1 MQTLLNYE
9 VKDISLAEQGKK
21 NIEWAQKDMPVLNS
35 IKERF
40 KKEKPFEGLRLT
52 ASVHV
57 TKETAALCIALKEGG
72 ADTVLAAS
80 NPLSTQDD
88 VAAALVKYY
97 GIPVFA
103 IAGEDSETYHRHI
116 KMALDHKPNLII
128 DDGCD
133 LVATIHSQ
141 RRELL
146 NNIIGSCE
154 ETTTGIIRLQAMEKE
169 GKLEFPALGVN
180 NSLTKHLFDNR
191 YGTGQSALDGIIRAT
206 NILLAGKTF
215 VVCGYGWCSRGAAT
229 KARGMGA
236 NVIVTEV
243 DPLKALEAV
252 MDGFRVMPIA
262 EASLIGDIFLS
273 ITGDI
278 NVISTENMLTMKS
291 GAFVAN
297 AGHFDVEID
306 NSAPTSYKDIIYNQN
321 ELNYIQSEVK
331 ALEKIYNSE
340 VEKLTISSLDAYLS
354 RVKEINGKKLL
365 YLELDNIEMFLVKTM
380 ADNLCNKFDEVVVFL
395 ANIKEDSSV
404 NFICRSS
411 IPSVN
416 AGYVVK
422 NITTTFD
429 GNGGGSNTFAQGG
442 IKDKSHLKDIKQAL
456 EDLINE

>member
-1 MQTLLNYE
+1 MQMTMTYE
-9 VKDISLAEQGKK
+9 VKDMELAPQGKK

-35 IKERF
+35 IRKRFAIER
-40 KKEKPFEGLRLT
+40 PFEGLRLT

-72 ADTVLAAS
+72 AKTVLAAS

-97 GIPVFA
+97 DIPVFA
-103 IAGEDSETYHRHI
+103 IAGEDIETYRRHI
-116 KMALDHKPNLII
+116 ETVLDFKPNLII

-133 LVATIHSQ
+133 LVATIHSKKP
-141 RRELL
+141 ELIE
-146 NNIIGSCE
+146 NIIGSCE
-154 ETTTGIIRLQAMEKE
+154 ETTTGIIRLKALEE
-169 GKLEFPALGVN
+169 SGKLKFPAVGVN

-215 VVCGYGWCSRGAAT
+215 VVCGYGWCSRGAAQ

-252 MDGFRVMPIA
+252 MDGFRVMTIA

-278 NVISTENMLTMKS
+278 NVISADNMLTMKD

-297 AGHFDVEID
+297 AGHFDVEVDVNGLKKHVVEYKNIRPNLDEWVLDNGKSIHVLAQGRLVNLVCAEGHPASVMDMSFANQALGMEYIVKNKGKLENKMYTLPRSID
-306 NSAPTSYKDIIYNQN
+306 EEIAKLKLDSMGISID
-321 ELNYIQSEVK
+321 
-331 ALEKIYNSE
+331 
-340 VEKLTISSLDAYLS
+340 KLTPEQERYLHSWSS
-354 RVKEINGKKLL
+354 
-365 YLELDNIEMFLVKTM
+365 
-380 ADNLCNKFDEVVVFL
+380 
-395 ANIKEDSSV
+395 
-404 NFICRSS
+404 
-411 IPSVN
+411 
-416 AGYVVK
+416 
-422 NITTTFD
+422 
-429 GNGGGSNTFAQGG
+429 GS
-442 IKDKSHLKDIKQAL
+442 
-456 EDLINE
+456 

>member
-1 MQTLLNYE
+1 MQTILNYE
-9 VKDISLAEQGKK
+9 VKDINLAQQGKK
-21 NIEWAQKDMPVLNS
+21 NIEWAQKDMPVLNA

-40 KKEKPFEGLRLT
+40 KKEQPFKGLRLT

-72 ADTVLAAS
+72 VDAVLAAS

-97 GIPVFA
+97 GIPVYA
-103 IAGEDSETYHRHI
+103 ISGEDKETYHRHI
-116 KMALDHKPNLII
+116 ETVLNHKPNLIV

-133 LVATIHSQ
+133 LVATIHNSK
-141 RRELL
+141 RELL
-146 NNIIGSCE
+146 PNIIGSCE
-154 ETTTGIIRLQAMEKE
+154 ETTTGIIRLKAMEKE

-180 NSLTKHLFDNR
+180 NSQTKHLFDNR

-215 VVCGYGWCSRGAAT
+215 VVCGYGWCSRGAAA

-262 EASLIGDIFLS
+262 QASLIGDVFLS

-306 NSAPTSYKDIIYNQN
+306 VNGLKKHVVEYKNIRPN
-321 ELNYIQSEVK
+321 
-331 ALEKIYNSE
+331 
-340 VEKLTISSLDAYLS
+340 LDEWILD
-354 RVKEINGKKLL
+354 NGKSIYVLAQGR
-365 YLELDNIEMFLVKTM
+365 LV
-380 ADNLCNKFDEVVVFL
+380 NLVCAEGHPASVMDMSF
-395 ANIKEDSSV
+395 ANQALGME
-404 NFICRSS
+404 FI
-411 IPSVN
+411 
-416 AGYVVK
+416 VK
-422 NITTTFD
+422 N
-429 GNGGGSNTFAQGG
+429 QGKLENKMYTLPHEVDLEIARLKLASMG
-442 IKDKSHLKDIKQAL
+442 IEIDTLTQEQERYLNSWS
-456 EDLINE
+456 EGT

>member
-1 MQTLLNYE
+1 MQTVLNYE
-9 VKDISLAEQGKK
+9 VKDIALAEQGKK

-35 IKERF
+35 IRERF
-40 KKEKPFEGLRLT
+40 KKEQPFKGLRLT

-72 ADTVLAAS
+72 ADAVLAAS

-97 GIPVFA
+97 GIPVYA

-116 KMALDHKPNLII
+116 ETVLDHKPNLVI

-133 LVATIHSQ
+133 LVATIHSKK
-141 RRELL
+141 RDLIP
-146 NNIIGSCE
+146 NIIGSCE
-154 ETTTGIIRLQAMEKE
+154 ETTTGIIRLQAMQNE

-180 NSLTKHLFDNR
+180 NSLTKHMFDNR

-243 DPLKALEAV
+243 DPLKALEAA

-262 EASLIGDIFLS
+262 QASLIGDIFLS

-278 NVISTENMLTMKS
+278 NVISVENMLNMKS

-297 AGHFDVEID
+297 AGHFDVEVD
-306 NSAPTSYKDIIYNQN
+306 
-321 ELNYIQSEVK
+321 
-331 ALEKIYNSE
+331 
-340 VEKLTISSLDAYLS
+340 
-354 RVKEINGKKLL
+354 INGLKKHVVEYKNIRPTLD
-365 YLELDNIEMFLVKTM
+365 EWVLDNGKSIYVLAQGRLV
-380 ADNLCNKFDEVVVFL
+380 NLVCAEGHPASVMDMSF
-395 ANIKEDSSV
+395 ANQALGME
-404 NFICRSS
+404 FI
-411 IPSVN
+411 
-416 AGYVVK
+416 VK
-422 NITTTFD
+422 NQGKLENKMYTLPRSVDEEIAKIKLVSMGIEIDTLTEEQKRYL
-429 GNGGGSNTFAQGG
+429 NTWSEGT
-442 IKDKSHLKDIKQAL
+442 
-456 EDLINE
+456 

>member
-1 MQTLLNYE
+1 METMVRYE
-9 VKDISLAEQGKK
+9 IKDMALAEQGKK

-35 IKERF
+35 IAKRF
-40 KKEKPFEGLRLT
+40 ETEKPFKGLKLT

-57 TKETAALCIALKEGG
+57 TKETAALCIALKKGG
-72 ADTVLAAS
+72 ADAVLAAS

-103 IAGEDSETYHRHI
+103 IAGEDNKTYHKHI
-116 KMALDHKPNLII
+116 ELALEHKPNLII

-133 LVATIHSQ
+133 LVATIHGSK
-141 RRELL
+141 RELIP
-146 NNIIGSCE
+146 NIIGSCE
-154 ETTTGIIRLQAMEKE
+154 ETTTGIIRLKALESE
-169 GKLEFPALGVN
+169 NKLCFPALGVN

-215 VVCGYGWCSRGAAT
+215 VVCGYGWCSRGAAA

-252 MDGFRVMPIA
+252 MDGFRVMPIS
-262 EASLIGDIFLS
+262 EACEVGDVFLS

-278 NVISTENMLTMKS
+278 NVISAENILKMKS

-306 NSAPTSYKDIIYNQN
+306 VNGLKKYVVDYKNIRPNLD
-321 ELNYIQSEVK
+321 EWVLN
-331 ALEKIYNSE
+331 
-340 VEKLTISSLDAYLS
+340 
-354 RVKEINGKKLL
+354 NGKSVYVLAQGR
-365 YLELDNIEMFLVKTM
+365 LV
-380 ADNLCNKFDEVVVFL
+380 NLVCAEGHPASVMDMSF
-395 ANIKEDSSV
+395 ANQALGME
-404 NFICRSS
+404 FI
-411 IPSVN
+411 
-416 AGYVVK
+416 VK
-422 NITTTFD
+422 NKGKLENKMYTLPISVD
-429 GNGGGSNTFAQGG
+429 EEIAR
-442 IKDKSHLKDIKQAL
+442 LKL
-456 EDLINE
+456 ESMGVKIDTLTPEQERYLHSWSEGT